1 LTPTLPAALAGERRL
16 IPYAG
21 QRIAVYL
28 SPRCLK
34 PESPTEIPLVL
45 VHGVNA
51 AASAA
56 EVKPLFD
63 HYAGTRPVLAVEL
76 PGFGSSDRL
85 DRKYQP
91 ELMAGAILAALAYLQ
106 DLEFW
111 RPVDVIAVSLSC
123 EFVAL
128 ASLLQP
134 KRFRSVA
141 LISPTGLEGWRHET
155 RGSSRPQAKRWL
167 RAALRV
173 QPIFG
178 PVFNAMTSRQSLR
191 WYMQRVWGWQTVDRH
206 LLEYAYCSAHQP
218 GARFAPLAFLAGALS
233 TPGARDVYRR
243 LSMPVWLVYGSRGT
257 HTDCSGAEHLGAR
270 TFWRRERFGTG
281 ALPFFEAT
289 RAFTAR
295 YDAFS
300 TLVDTRLT

>member
-1 LTPTLPAALAGERRL
+1 LPAALAGERRL

-28 SPRCLK
+28 SQRCLQ
-34 PESPTEIPLVL
+34 PAATIERPLVL

-63 HYAGTRPVLAVEL
+63 HYASTRPVLAVEL

-106 DLEFW
+106 DLDFG

-141 LISPTGLEGWRHET
+141 LISPTGLEGWRREAH
-155 RGSSRPQAKRWL
+155 GSGRAHTKRWL

-178 PVFNAMTSRQSLR
+178 PVFGAMTSRQSLR
-191 WYMQRVWGWQTVDRH
+191 WYMQRAWGWQSVDRQ

-218 GARFAPLAFLAGALS
+218 GARFAPLAFFAGALS

-257 HTDCSGAEHLGAR
+257 HTDCSGAEHLGAKA
-270 TFWRRERFGTG
+270 FWRRERFGTG

-300 TLVDTRLT
+300 TFVDTYPA